1 MFTFLFFP
9 FLLTDVYRIIKHAFS
24 DLCSIFIHMFQN
36 SNVAFLLILDVFRNQ
51 NEINVNIIGG
61 HLLRSKESF
70 RDETGVAAGFGALDS
85 PLLT

>member
-1 MFTFLFFP
+1 MILN
-9 FLLTDVYRIIKHAFS
+9 I
-24 DLCSIFIHMFQN
+24 N
-36 SNVAFLLILDVFRNQ
+36 FLLIFDVFRNQ
-51 NEINVNIIGG
+51 NEISVNVIGG

>member
-1 MFTFLFFP
+1 MYIF
-9 FLLTDVYRIIKHAFS
+9 AN
-24 DLCSIFIHMFQN
+24 SIRKYTILN
-36 SNVAFLLILDVFRNQ
+36 SNIAFLLILDVFRN
-51 NEINVNIIGG
+51 ESAINVNVIGG

>member
-1 MFTFLFFP
+1 MFHCIYLLNFNSIIKYMILNIN
-9 FLLTDVYRIIKHAFS
+9 FLL
-24 DLCSIFIHMFQN
+24 MF
-36 SNVAFLLILDVFRNQ
+36 DVFRNQ
-51 NEINVNIIGG
+51 NEISVNVIGG

>member
-1 MFTFLFFP
+1 MFYCIY
-9 FLLTDVYRIIKHAFS
+9 LLNFNSIIKYVI
-24 DLCSIFIHMFQN
+24 LNIN
-36 SNVAFLLILDVFRNQ
+36 FLLIFNVFRNQ
-51 NEINVNIIGG
+51 NEISVNVIGG

>member
-1 MFTFLFFP
+1 MFHCIY
-9 FLLTDVYRIIKHAFS
+9 LLNFNSIIKYVI
-24 DLCSIFIHMFQN
+24 LNIN
-36 SNVAFLLILDVFRNQ
+36 FLLIFNVFRNQ
-51 NEINVNIIGG
+51 NEISVNVIGG